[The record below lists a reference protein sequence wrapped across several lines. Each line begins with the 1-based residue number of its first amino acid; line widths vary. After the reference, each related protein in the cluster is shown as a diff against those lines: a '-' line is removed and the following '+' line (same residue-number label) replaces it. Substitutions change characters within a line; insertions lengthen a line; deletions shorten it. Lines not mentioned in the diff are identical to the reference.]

1 MKWEAIGNI
10 SVSLKLKW
18 RKLSCFNTA
27 TSKISLNIL
36 NLVWV
41 TFTSFLFLELGAAF
55 HMRLFQGIC
64 IVRLPELT
72 PLVEVWST
80 LPFVWALRSSLA
92 PLKPDGTLSW
102 SQNFHPLLHF
112 TESLR
117 IVWVGRDLWRS
128 SSPTPVLKQFPWSR
142 LQIPSSWRLLCFY
155 PWYAYL
161 LKFNRRGWRALLVA
175 L

>member
-1 MKWEAIGNI
+1 VSEISGKYHIIMKWEGIGNI

-27 TSKISLNIL
+27 ASKISLNIL

-80 LPFVWALRSSLA
+80 LPFV
-92 PLKPDGTLSW
+92 
-102 SQNFHPLLHF
+102 
-112 TESLR
+112 
-117 IVWVGRDLWRS
+117 
-128 SSPTPVLKQFPWSR
+128 
-142 LQIPSSWRLLCFY
+142 
-155 PWYAYL
+155 
-161 LKFNRRGWRALLVA
+161 
-175 L
+175 